1 MKVTYI
7 SPVSY
12 ISYLVAY
19 QTTLKQEMTSLL
31 EGMQYVGINEA
42 LLITANKVESV
53 ETNGKKL

>member
-1 MKVTYI
+1 
-7 SPVSY
+7 
-12 ISYLVAY
+12 
-19 QTTLKQEMTSLL
+19 MTSLL